1 LQPADLIL
9 VNGSLHRGR
18 EPGSPVVAAV
28 ADSVAVRDGRIMAVG
43 PAAQVLELRGSRTET
58 IDLRGRLLLPAF
70 GDAHAHASA
79 AVAELYSAQLFHLPT
94 VDACLDALRGFLREH
109 PDLPVV
115 SGEGWTNTIA
125 PRLGPRKEVL
135 DELVG
140 DRPVVL
146 SSEDYHSL
154 WVNSR
159 ALELAG
165 ITTATVDPPGGVIER
180 LPDGEPAGTLRETAM
195 DLVTSVLP
203 DFSEEQYR
211 EGILHYQTRI
221 AAPAGITLVFDPV
234 LPTPGRPLGESAS
247 LRAYRRMAEAGE
259 LTLRARLGL
268 TMEPQDDLTSWV
280 EQATAAGDD
289 LAAVAAAGR
298 PRPATG
304 EPGRGGR
311 PVMGDTAAVAVSAA
325 KFFEDGV
332 IEGHTAYLLEDYADA
347 PGDRGRPLWDK
358 AALGRAFA
366 AVDAA
371 GLQIHVHCIGDAA
384 TAETLDALEHAR
396 RTNGAHDW
404 RPAITHV
411 QMVAPADFRRFA
423 EMGVVAAVQPFW
435 FVLGDYY
442 HDLEVPYLGEDRAA
456 AEYPLRSFYDAGAPV
471 AGGSDFPVTKP
482 CDPLIGIQAGVMRW
496 LPQLSDG
503 DAVLGLDQRCSVA
516 QLIDAYTSGAA
527 YAHRLESV
535 TGSVAVG
542 KSADLVVVDR
552 DLSAVEPAE
561 IGESRVLLTLFEGR
575 PVHTDPAL

>member
-1 LQPADLIL
+1 
-9 VNGSLHRGR
+9 
-18 EPGSPVVAAV
+18 
-28 ADSVAVRDGRIMAVG
+28 
-43 PAAQVLELRGSRTET
+43 

-94 VDACLDALRGFLREH
+94 VDACRDALRRFLREH
-109 PDLPVV
+109 PDLPVI

-140 DRPVVL
+140 DRPVVA

-165 ITTATVDPPGGVIER
+165 ITAATADPPGGVIER

-195 DLVTSVLP
+195 DLVASVLP

-211 EGILHYQTRI
+211 EGILHYQRDI

-234 LPTPGRPLGESAS
+234 LAALGRPPGESAS

-268 TMEPQDDLTSWV
+268 TITPQDDPTSWV
-280 EQATAAGDD
+280 EQAAAARDD
-289 LAAVAAAGR
+289 LAAVSGAADG
-298 PRPATG
+298 
-304 EPGRGGR
+304 
-311 PVMGDTAAVAVSAA
+311 VAVTAA

-347 PGDRGRPLWDK
+347 PGDRGEPLWEK
-358 AALGRAFA
+358 SALGRAFA

-384 TAETLDALEHAR
+384 TAETLDAFEYAR
-396 RTNGAHDW
+396 GINGAREW

-411 QMVAPADFRRFA
+411 QMVAPPDFRRFA
-423 EMGVVAAVQPFW
+423 DMGVVAAVQPFW

-442 HDLEVPYLGEDRAA
+442 RDLEVPFLGPDRAA
-456 AEYPLRSFYDAGAPV
+456 GEYPFRSFLDAGAPV

-482 CDPLIGIQAGVMRW
+482 CDPLIGMQAGVMRW
-496 LPQLSDG
+496 LPALSAG
-503 DAVLGLDQRCSVA
+503 DAVLGPAERGTVRELV
-516 QLIDAYTSGAA
+516 DAYTSGAA
-527 YAHRLESV
+527 FAHRLETV
-535 TGSVAVG
+535 TGSIARG
-542 KSADLVVVDR
+542 KSADLVVLDR
-552 DLSAVEPAE
+552 DLFSVEPAE
-561 IGESRVLLTLFEGR
+561 IGQTRVLLTLFEGR
-575 PVHTDPAL
+575 PVHVDPAL

>member
-1 LQPADLIL
+1 MRPADLIL
-9 VNGSLHRGR
+9 LNGVVYTG
-18 EPGSPVVAAV
+18 GPVGGAEA
-28 ADSVAVRDGRIMAVG
+28 VAVRDGAIAALGSAAEVLRMRG
-43 PAAQVLELRGSRTET
+43 PRTET

-94 VDACLDALRGFLREH
+94 VDACLDALRAFLLEH

-135 DELVG
+135 DALVA
-140 DRPVVL
+140 DRPLVL

-165 ITTATVDPPGGVIER
+165 VGAATPDPPGGVIER

-195 DLVTSVLP
+195 DLVTGVLP

-211 EGILHYQTRI
+211 EGILHYQRDI
-221 AAPAGITLVFDPV
+221 AAPAGIALVFDPV
-234 LPTPGRPLGESAS
+234 LPTPGKSPGESAS

-268 TMEPQDDLTSWV
+268 TITPQDDLMSWV
-280 EQATAAGDD
+280 EQATAARDD
-289 LAAVAAAGR
+289 LAAVAGAA
-298 PRPATG
+298 
-304 EPGRGGR
+304 
-311 PVMGDTAAVAVSAA
+311 AAVAVSAA

-347 PGDRGRPLWDK
+347 PGDRGEPLWDK
-358 AALGRAFA
+358 LALGRAFA

-384 TAETLDALEHAR
+384 TAETLDALEYAR
-396 RTNGAHDW
+396 KANGAHDW

-411 QMVAPADFRRFA
+411 QMVAPSDFRRFA

-435 FVLGDYY
+435 FVLGDYF
-442 HDLEVPYLGEDRAA
+442 HDLEVPYLGLERAA
-456 AEYPLRSFYDAGAPV
+456 AEYPFRSFIDAGAPV
-471 AGGSDFPVTKP
+471 AGASDFPVTKP
-482 CDPLIGIQAGVMRW
+482 CDPLIGMQAGVMRW
-496 LPQLSDG
+496 LPELSDG
-503 DAVLGLDQRCSVA
+503 DAVLGPAERGTAPEL
-516 QLIDAYTSGAA
+516 LDAYTSGAA
-527 YAHRLESV
+527 FAHRLEPV
-535 TGSVAVG
+535 TGSIAAG
-542 KSADLVVVDR
+542 KSADLVVLDH
-552 DLSAVEPAE
+552 DLLGVEPAQ
-561 IGESRVLLTLFEGR
+561 IGRARVLLTLFEGR
-575 PVHTDPAL
+575 PVYTDAAL

>member
-1 LQPADLIL
+1 MEPADLIL
-9 VNGSLHRGR
+9 ANG
-18 EPGSPVVAAV
+18 VVYTGELDGGAEA
-28 ADSVAVRDGRIMAVG
+28 VAVRDGVIAAVG
-43 PAAQVLELRGSRTET
+43 PAADVLELRGPRTET

-94 VDACLDALRGFLREH
+94 VEACLDALRAFVHEH
-109 PDLPVV
+109 PELPVV

-135 DELVG
+135 DELVP

-146 SSEDYHSL
+146 NSEDYHSL
-154 WVNSR
+154 WVSSR

-165 ITTATVDPPGGVIER
+165 ITAATTDPPGGVIER

-195 DLVTSVLP
+195 DLVTGVLP

-211 EGILHYQTRI
+211 EGILHYQRDI

-234 LPTPGRPLGESAS
+234 LPTPGKSLDRSAS

-268 TMEPQDDLTSWV
+268 TMTPQDDPAGWV
-280 EQATAAGDD
+280 EQAVAARDD
-289 LAAVAAAGR
+289 LAAVSGAAA
-298 PRPATG
+298 T
-304 EPGRGGR
+304 
-311 PVMGDTAAVAVSAA
+311 VAVSAA

-332 IEGHTAYLLEDYADA
+332 IEGHTAYLLDDYADA
-347 PGDRGRPLWDK
+347 PGDRGEPLWEK

-396 RTNGAHDW
+396 GTNGAHDW

-435 FVLGDYY
+435 FVLGDYF
-442 HDLEVPYLGEDRAA
+442 HDLEVPYLGEERAA
-456 AEYPLRSFYDAGAPV
+456 AEYPFRSFIDAGAPV

-482 CDPLIGIQAGVMRW
+482 CDPLIGMQAGVMRW
-496 LPQLSDG
+496 LPELSDG
-503 DAVLGLDQRCSVA
+503 DAVLGPAERGTVR
-516 QLIDAYTSGAA
+516 QLVDAYTSGAA
-527 YAHRLESV
+527 WAHRLESV
-535 TGSVAVG
+535 TGSIAVG
-542 KSADLVVVDR
+542 NSADLVVLDR
-552 DLSAVEPAE
+552 DVFSVEPAE
-561 IGESRVLLTLFEGR
+561 IGRARVLLTLFEGR
-575 PVHTDPAL
+575 PVYTDPAL